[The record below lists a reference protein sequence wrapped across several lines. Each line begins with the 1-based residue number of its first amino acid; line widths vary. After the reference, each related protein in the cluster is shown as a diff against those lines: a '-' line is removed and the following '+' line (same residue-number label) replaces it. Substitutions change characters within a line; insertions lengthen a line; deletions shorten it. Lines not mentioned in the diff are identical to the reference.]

1 MVSALKFLFFT
12 YPFSSSESS
21 GWEISVALCI
31 RKFITP
37 WSKTFCLTF
46 THLFSLGAFKKS
58 IDFFLFLEFK

>member
-1 MVSALKFLFFT
+1 MVSALKFLFCINS
-12 YPFSSSESS
+12 FSSSESS
-21 GWEISVALCI
+21 GWEIGVALCI

-58 IDFFLFLEFK
+58 IDFSFFSRV